1 MGLKDTLKYVF
12 ESLGYFVIGVFMV
25 VISGFSLLTSG
36 LDGGNSLVVLV
47 SWIGL
52 VVGLLVILYSVFLD
66 MEHLLESI

>member
-1 MGLKDTLKYVF
+1 
-12 ESLGYFVIGVFMV
+12 MV